1 MSLKAPHDT
10 PHVLLAEDDAA
21 MRELLSFCLYQAGY
35 KVTSCPDGLS
45 LLEHLSGDRVRQMA
59 IDLLVTD
66 IRMPAL
72 TGLEAL
78 EATMDAPRQLPT
90 ICMTAFGDQE
100 THAAARQFG
109 ATEVLDKPFDIDQFL
124 ERVRALCPLPGNA

>member
-1 MSLKAPHDT
+1 MSQAHPPT
-10 PHVLLAEDDAA
+10 APHVLLAEDDSA

-35 KVTSCPDGLS
+35 QVTSCGDGLS
-45 LLEHLSGDRVRQMA
+45 LLEHLEGNHDRKRD

-78 EATMDAPRQLPT
+78 EATLDSGRRLPT
-90 ICMTAFGDQE
+90 ICMTAFGDNA
-100 THAAARQFG
+100 THTTARQLG

-124 ERVRALCPLPGNA
+124 DRVKKLCPPRAQA